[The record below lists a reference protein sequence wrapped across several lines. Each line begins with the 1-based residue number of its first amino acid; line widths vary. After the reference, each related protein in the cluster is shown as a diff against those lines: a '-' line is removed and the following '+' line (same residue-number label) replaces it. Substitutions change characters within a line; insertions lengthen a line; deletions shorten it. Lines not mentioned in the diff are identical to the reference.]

1 MSSVAPADTTS
12 PRTRARPDRL
22 AVVPVRR
29 YGRWVAAALVAY
41 LLFALG
47 WSLWHNPNLDLAT
60 IRQYLF
66 APSIMHGLAVTI
78 ELTVIAMVAGLVG
91 GVLLALMRLSANPV
105 LSAVAWGY
113 IWFFRGTPLLVQ
125 IIFWGFLGALYPN
138 LFLGI
143 PLTGV
148 VFGSVPTS
156 AVIGAATAAVLA
168 LATNEAAYCA
178 ELVRAAIISVDSG
191 QREAAQSLG
200 MPSGKRMRFVILPQA
215 MRVLIPMLGNE
226 VISMLKMTSLVSVIS
241 GLDLMT
247 SVQQIYQQNFKI
259 MPLLVVASLW
269 YLLLTS
275 FLTVGQ
281 HYVERYFG
289 RGFGSRHTAAAERR
303 MARRAANRAKAR
315 SVAAPAEDMPE
326 PARPDGEPMVRAE
339 QVWKWFGATD
349 VLKGVDIAVHP
360 RQTLVLLGPSG
371 SGKSTLLR
379 CVNALER
386 IDSGVLEVDGARVGL
401 REHDGRLHELTERE
415 LCRQRVRIGMVF
427 QRFNL
432 FPHMTAIENVM
443 LGPRRVLGLSREQAE
458 AEAEQLLTRVGLRDK
473 LDAYPGQL
481 SGGQQQRVAIA
492 RALAMKPHLMLF
504 DEPTSALDPE
514 LVGEVLDVMKDL
526 ATRGMTMIVATHEI
540 GFAKEV
546 ADNVAMLDGG
556 VIIES
561 GPPAECLVDPK
572 EERTRAF
579 LSKVLA

>member
-1 MSSVAPADTTS
+1 MTSLAADTARAPAGE
-12 PRTRARPDRL
+12 RPPPV

-29 YGRWVAAALVAY
+29 YGRWAAAALVAY

-47 WSLWHNPNLDLAT
+47 WSLWHNPNLDVAS

-66 APSIMHGLAVTI
+66 APSILHGLAVTV
-78 ELTVIAMVAGLVG
+78 ELTLVAMGIGIAG
-91 GVLLALMRLSANPV
+91 GVLLAVMRLSDNRV

-156 AVIGAATAAVLA
+156 SLIGAATAAVLA

-178 ELVRAAIISVDSG
+178 ELVRAAIISVDGG
-191 QREAAQSLG
+191 QREAAMSLG
-200 MPSGKRMRFVILPQA
+200 MSSGRRMRFVILPQA
-215 MRVLIPMLGNE
+215 MRVLIPTLGNE
-226 VISMLKMTSLVSVIS
+226 AISMLKMTALVSVIS
-241 GLDLMT
+241 GRDLMT

-275 FLTVGQ
+275 VLSIGQ

-289 RGFGSRHTAAAERR
+289 RGFGVKPSAAHERR
-303 MARRAANRAKAR
+303 ARRRAAARDRARAT
-315 SVAAPAEDMPE
+315 APADYGTAPGHV
-326 PARPDGEPMVRAE
+326 DGEPMVRAE
-339 QVWKWFGATD
+339 QVWKWFGSAD
-349 VLKGVDIAVHP
+349 VLRGVDLTVHP

-386 IDSGVLEVDGARVGL
+386 VDSGLLEVEGRRVGL
-401 REHDGRLHELTERE
+401 REAGGRLHEMTEKE
-415 LCRQRVRIGMVF
+415 LCGQRARIGMVF

-432 FPHMTAIENVM
+432 FPHMTALENVA
-443 LGPRRVLGLSREQAE
+443 LGPRRVLGLSRGQAE
-458 AEAEQLLTRVGLRDK
+458 AEAERLLTRVGLRDK
-473 LDAYPGQL
+473 LDAYPAQL

-492 RALAMKPHLMLF
+492 RALAMRPHVMLF

-526 ATRGMTMIVATHEI
+526 AGQGMTMIVATHEI

-546 ADNVAMLDGG
+546 ADTVAMLDGG

-561 GPPAECLVDPK
+561 GPPGECLVAPK
-572 EERTRAF
+572 EERTKAF

>member
-1 MSSVAPADTTS
+1 MTSLASADATSAPAGQ
-12 PRTRARPDRL
+12 RPPPV

-29 YGRWVAAALVAY
+29 YGRWAAAALVAY
-41 LLFALG
+41 VLFALG
-47 WSLWHNPNLDLAT
+47 WSLWHNPNLDLAS

-66 APSIMHGLAVTI
+66 APSILHGLAVTI
-78 ELTVIAMVAGLVG
+78 ELTLVAMVIGVAG
-91 GVLLALMRLSANPV
+91 GVLLAVMRLSDNPV
-105 LSAVAWGY
+105 LSGVAQGY

-143 PLTGV
+143 PLTGI

-156 AVIGAATAAVLA
+156 SLIGAATAAVLA

-178 ELVRAAIISVDSG
+178 ELVRAAIISVDGG
-191 QREAAQSLG
+191 QREAAMSLG
-200 MPSGKRMRFVILPQA
+200 MSSGRRMRFVILPQA
-215 MRVLIPMLGNE
+215 MRVLIPTLGNE
-226 VISMLKMTSLVSVIS
+226 AISMLKMTALVSVIS
-241 GLDLMT
+241 GRDLMT

-275 FLTVGQ
+275 VLSVGQ

-289 RGFGSRHTAAAERR
+289 RGFGVKPSAAAERR
-303 MARRAANRAKAR
+303 ARRRAAARAKAR
-315 SVAAPAEDMPE
+315 PTPELVPDAPKESTD
-326 PARPDGEPMVRAE
+326 DGEPIIRVE
-339 QVWKWFGATD
+339 QAWKWFGSTD
-349 VLKGVDIAVHP
+349 VLRGVNLTVRP
-360 RQTLVLLGPSG
+360 RRTLVLLGPSG

-386 IDSGVLEVDGARVGL
+386 LDSGLVEVEGRRVGL
-401 REHDGRLHELTERE
+401 REAGGRLHELTEAE

-432 FPHMTAIENVM
+432 FPHMTALENVT
-443 LGPRRVLGLSREQAE
+443 LGPRRVLGLSRAQAE
-458 AEAEQLLTRVGLRDK
+458 AEAERLLTRVGLRDK
-473 LDAYPGQL
+473 LDSYPSQL

-492 RALAMKPHLMLF
+492 RALAMKPHVMLF

-526 ATRGMTMIVATHEI
+526 ARQGMTMIVATHEI

-546 ADNVAMLDGG
+546 ADTVAMLDGG
-556 VIIES
+556 VVIES
-561 GPPAECLVDPK
+561 GPPGECLVAPK
-572 EERTRAF
+572 EERTKAF
-579 LSKVLA
+579 LSKVLG